1 MHVCAAGR
9 ADEAKRGDRD
19 CKRQN
24 RPEERCEWE
33 SEETRKQRQ
42 AAAVSVGPEA
52 EVPTL
57 QNVVSWG
64 RVRRD
69 EVATYGVFVVCVGA
83 SAVAPDVMHAYD
95 DGEHRE

>member
-33 SEETRKQRQ
+33 REQTREQRQ
-42 AAAVSVGPEA
+42 AAAMSVGPEA

-57 QNVVSWG
+57 QNVVS
-64 RVRRD
+64 
-69 EVATYGVFVVCVGA
+69 
-83 SAVAPDVMHAYD
+83 
-95 DGEHRE
+95 